1 MHDLISKTKSYI
13 KKLKRLSRAKRVQI
27 LWSSVVIVM
36 IIIIL
41 VWSLTLPGRIR
52 EEARSPE
59 RVESEG
65 DFSLPN
71 FEEIREKVQEGIG
84 GTVRE
89 LENIASQHP
98 TTESSA
104 IEPTETV
111 ASSGGIQSLVPKDQ
125 IIHTIKVNQT
135 LDKNEFSITVDRIE
149 FTDDKTIIYLT
160 LDNQALI
167 PAAFR
172 EGNNIIIMQDQE
184 AFLELKVKE
193 DLFKDYLLPDTVE
206 VEKQLSGVVC
216 FDKIFPDKPFT
227 LQFLS
232 IYHGCSS
239 CNGRDYIFK
248 IN

>member
-13 KKLKRLSRAKRVQI
+13 KKLKRLSQAKRVQI

-52 EEARSPE
+52 REARSPE
-59 RVESEG
+59 RVKSEG
-65 DFSLPN
+65 SFSLPN
-71 FEEIREKVQEGIG
+71 FEEIREKVQEGISE
-84 GTVRE
+84 TVRE
-89 LENIASQHP
+89 LGNMASQGP
-98 TTESSA
+98 TSESLA
-104 IEPTETV
+104 IEPTET
-111 ASSGGIQSLVPKDQ
+111 ATSSGGIQSLVPKDQ
-125 IIHTIKVNQT
+125 IIHTINVNQT
-135 LDKNEFSITVDRIE
+135 LEKNKFSITVDRIE
-149 FTDDKTIIYLT
+149 FTKDKTIVYLT

-167 PAAFR
+167 PATFR
-172 EGNNIIIMQDQE
+172 EGNNIIIVRDQE

-206 VEKQLSGVVC
+206 AEEQLSGVVC
-216 FDKIFPDKPFT
+216 FDEIFTDEPFT